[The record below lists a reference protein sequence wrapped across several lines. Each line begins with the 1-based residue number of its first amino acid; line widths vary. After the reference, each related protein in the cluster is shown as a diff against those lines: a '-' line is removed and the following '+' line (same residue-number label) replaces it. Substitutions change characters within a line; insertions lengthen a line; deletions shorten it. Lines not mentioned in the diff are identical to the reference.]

1 MPPAE
6 GRKPI
11 PVIDVRGRAGAAL
24 AATGAEEGGRAD
36 ALAGGVGGIRALGGG
51 GFATIET
58 VGSEARARSTSS
70 RDAPLS
76 ACATR
81 WGAGFGAAAIGA
93 VAGAGE
99 RCAAGGG
106 GVCATVGGAALGG
119 AVCATAGGA
128 ALGGDV
134 CATAAGAAVG
144 RGVCATVGGAV
155 FGAGAC
161 AAAAGAGFGPGVCA
175 TTAGEAASARG
186 AGEGGC

>member
-24 AATGAEEGGRAD
+24 AATGAEEGGRAS
-36 ALAGGVGGIRALGGG
+36 ALAGGVGAVRALGGG

-58 VGSEARARSTSS
+58 VGSDARARSTSS

-81 WGAGFGAAAIGA
+81 WGAGFGAAAVGA

-99 RCAAGGG
+99 GCAAGGAG
-106 GVCATVGGAALGG
+106 GTGLGGGICATAGGAGLGG

-128 ALGGDV
+128 AFGGAV
-134 CATAAGAAVG
+134 CATAVGAALGGAVCATAVG
-144 RGVCATVGGAV
+144 AALGGAVCATVVGAL
-155 FGAGAC
+155 FAGGAC
-161 AAAAGAGFGPGVCA
+161 AA
-175 TTAGEAASARG
+175 
-186 AGEGGC
+186 

>member
-24 AATGAEEGGRAD
+24 AATGAEEGGRAS
-36 ALAGGVGGIRALGGG
+36 ALAGGVGGVGALAGG

-81 WGAGFGAAAIGA
+81 WGAGFGATATGADKGGGEDRAAGVVAGTVSRGA
-93 VAGAGE
+93 VWAM
-99 RCAAGGG
+99 
-106 GVCATVGGAALGG
+106 
-119 AVCATAGGA
+119 AGGA
-128 ALGGDV
+128 A
-134 CATAAGAAVG
+134 
-144 RGVCATVGGAV
+144 
-155 FGAGAC
+155 
-161 AAAAGAGFGPGVCA
+161 
-175 TTAGEAASARG
+175 
-186 AGEGGC
+186 